1 MTQDQIIVGLFYV
14 ALVLTFVAAWVL
26 RLHNRGRKRIVLTD
40 YRRGVHFV
48 GGTFKSVLGPG
59 SYSYDTRKEQITIVD
74 MRPQPILIER
84 LAFQDALRHDGVIS
98 IGTELLVRDPHLA
111 ATTLRDEIKDAYVMV
126 RETVRNSMSK
136 QIAAG
141 SENYATLADEIKKAV
156 DAEVSRVGM
165 GVSEIEITE
174 LSSQF
179 SRPQTAG
186 VSETI
191 Q

>member
-1 MTQDQIIVGLFYV
+1 MAQDQIIVGLFYI
-14 ALVLTFVAAWVL
+14 ALVLTFVAAWIL

-48 GGTFKSVLGPG
+48 DGTFKSVLGPG
-59 SYSYDTRKEQITIVD
+59 SYSYDTRKEQIMVVD

-84 LAFQDALRHDGVIS
+84 LAFQDALRQDGVIS
-98 IGTELLVRDPHLA
+98 IGTEMLVRDPHLA
-111 ATTLRDEIKDAYVMV
+111 ATTLRDEVKDAYAMV

-136 QIAAG
+136 QIAGA
-141 SENYATLADEIKKAV
+141 SENYATVADEIKKAV
-156 DAEVSRVGM
+156 NTEMSRVGM
-165 GVSEIEITE
+165 AVSEIEITE